1 MKFTA
6 TTAIWPTALLLSAGI
21 ASAQE
26 VTLSA
31 VTTISPGHALA
42 ASFVEFVDDVNAN
55 GDGLVKIDIR
65 GGVEVIP
72 RNEQYGAVSSGVV
85 DMFIGAAGYYQGVLP
100 ELAVIDA
107 STAPADVM
115 REYGVTDALDA
126 VMQEKTNVKL
136 LAPFGTGYAFQFY
149 TIDAPAITD
158 DGDVDMSGMRVRGGP
173 SYAAMYDALG
183 LTRIDIPVQDVY
195 TSLERGVI
203 DGVGFTTLGVA
214 DSGWQD
220 FVGYRI
226 FPTWRQGNTI
236 LAMNAE
242 VFDGLNEEQ
251 QTYLMDMVIKH
262 EMLAYDLAQS
272 LEEADTEAMKAA
284 GVEDLMLEGKAA
296 ETILGA
302 FADTFWD
309 AVAEDAGADV
319 VEHFKPLIDAAN
331 AAAAE
336 AEG

>member
-1 MKFTA
+1 MSTG
-6 TTAIWPTALLLSAGI
+6 L

-42 ASFVEFVDDVNAN
+42 ASFVEFVEDVNAN
-55 GDGLVKIDIR
+55 GEGVLQIDIR

-85 DMFIGAAGYYQGVLP
+85 DMFIGAAGYYHGVLP

-107 STAPADVM
+107 ASAPADVM
-115 REYGVTDALDA
+115 RAEGVIDALDE

-149 TIDAPAITD
+149 TIDAPTITD

-183 LTRIDIPVQDVY
+183 LTRIDIPVQDIY

-203 DGVGFTTLGVA
+203 DGVGYTTLGVA

-220 FVGYRI
+220 FIGYRI

-242 VFDGLNEEQ
+242 VFNGLTEEQ
-251 QTYLMDMVIKH
+251 STYLMDMVLKH

-272 LEEADTEAMKAA
+272 LEEEDTAAMREA
-284 GVEDLMLEGKAA
+284 GVEDIMLEGPGA

-302 FADTFWD
+302 FANTFWE
-309 AVAEDAGADV
+309 AVEADAGAEV
-319 VEHFKPLIDAAN
+319 VERFKPLIDAAN
-331 AAAAE
+331 EAAAAAE